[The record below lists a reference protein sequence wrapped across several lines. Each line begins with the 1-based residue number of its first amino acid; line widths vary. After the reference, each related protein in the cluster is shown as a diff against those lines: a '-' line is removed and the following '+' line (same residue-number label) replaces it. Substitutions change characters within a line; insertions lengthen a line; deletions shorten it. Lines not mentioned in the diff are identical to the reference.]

1 MTFTPDDRSMWQHS
15 SPLIRVQFSSISS
28 LTGQATYELMPRHLK
43 AKKQAFS
50 AATGA
55 IEVTSAGVDVPRQ
68 FQPCNNELN
77 TTTFAKLEEYCRNWT
92 EIIKHN
98 LQACQK
104 LSRVAVKLQSN
115 VGSTQVSYELP
126 R

>member
-28 LTGQATYELMPRHLK
+28 LTGQATYELMPRH

-77 TTTFAKLEEYCRNWT
+77 TTTLLSWRSIAGTGLKSLSIIFKLAKSFLELLLSFRAMLVQ
-92 EIIKHN
+92 H
-98 LQACQK
+98 K
-104 LSRVAVKLQSN
+104 LV
-115 VGSTQVSYELP
+115 TELP